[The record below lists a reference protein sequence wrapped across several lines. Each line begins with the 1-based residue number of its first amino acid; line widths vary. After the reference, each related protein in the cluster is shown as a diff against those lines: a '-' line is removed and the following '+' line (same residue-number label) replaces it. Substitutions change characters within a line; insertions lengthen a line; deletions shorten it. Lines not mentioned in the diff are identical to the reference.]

1 MKKETKEL
9 TKGERSVVLELS
21 RPFNIFFTST
31 ELHPASQCSKIIT
44 ILGIHLL
51 KTIWKKKSFRVF
63 NLIEVIGTVFFLFMK
78 DILNVK
84 NTNKSI

>member
-31 ELHPASQCSKIIT
+31 ELHPASQCSKTIT

-51 KTIWKKKSFRVF
+51 KTIWKKNLSEFRNSKLVNSSIVF
-63 NLIEVIGTVFFLFMK
+63 EVIGTVSFCLWKIF
-78 DILNVK
+78 
-84 NTNKSI
+84 